1 MYACVQRVHLVM
13 MAVGMYY
20 MPLWTQWN
28 LYQGEFFS
36 VQDPVEA
43 PYTPPPLPAVTNTSR
58 MMYVWLTDY
67 IANTAGFVYQ
77 EAGFL
82 QYNITPSTVS
92 ERNPTIPS
100 VVIL

>member
-1 MYACVQRVHLVM
+1 
-13 MAVGMYY
+13 
-20 MPLWTQWN
+20 
-28 LYQGEFFS
+28 
-36 VQDPVEA
+36 
-43 PYTPPPLPAVTNTSR
+43 
-58 MMYVWLTDY
+58 MYVWLTDY